1 MPNIVGRSTIALEL
15 DDSAMQADFL
25 AAEAI
30 WTDFIRRMQAASGI
44 APTIDE
50 DTFKNRVINFEVD
63 PRTTKAGLAV
73 INGIISEF
81 KADMRREAHF
91 TVGVNVTPV
100 QTAMHRLN
108 AFIRRSGQSMAD
120 GIYFWLS
127 RGLLKGARDLAAL
140 PIEIMKESFGKFQTA
155 EEATTKLAKALAS
168 TGESSGKSKQE
179 LMDYAK
185 QLEKTTLVA
194 NEVTIGLQ
202 GILLASKGLTG
213 DNFDRATRGA
223 LDLAAALGG
232 EASTHAARLG
242 KSLQDPVRG
251 MEQLRDAGISFTQE
265 QQDTIK
271 FLVETNN
278 LVDAQGILLDELES
292 RYGGAANTTGE
303 LNDKIREQALN
314 YENLQEKIG
323 EVVAEQADSFI
334 PAMAAGIES
343 FEIMAPAVL
352 GTATVL
358 AELGIELAKTMFG
371 IDGVTDSTED
381 LIQKTDEWIA
391 SIKAGAAYLDESF
404 DVDPIMDE
412 LDKLMIYLGVSGTPK
427 DHEFYGMDMNE
438 RYAKRYNDEI
448 AARKK
453 ARKDRKDQAE
463 LDAKQ
468 AKEDWKKE
476 QEARGLGQGKLSKAA
491 QDAVQQAKDAKDAIQ
506 RNKDEQAQKRRE
518 EADYARQ
525 DAEEARDH
533 AKKLRDAKKAEA
545 DAAAAAKRAEREA
558 ARALAKEESEEKK
571 LLIEEDKKLA
581 KEKADYEKSMGRDG
595 LVAMHDRIQD
605 ARFLR
610 REEEK
615 DKRSVEE
622 RARDNVAKRRK
633 DKEESALTSKK
644 DEKGRGRGLEMNPR
658 NSLGIDTDK
667 DKVTQKMLAD
677 AQEAMFAT
685 QRGVKPGAFR
695 PSDEY
700 YEAQEKRDELR
711 KKFKKQNPGLG
722 DNSIKS
728 INDAATQAAK
738 KADEE
743 RQRQEDLA
751 KMYMPGMGSRNS
763 LGRLSPREAEDK
775 RRNAELEKMYGPTR
789 GSKLEVKQ
797 DEVVK
802 AIRDQ
807 TTAVVTAV
815 GQPGVLGK

>member
-15 DDSAMQADFL
+15 DDSAMQADFP

-30 WTDFIRRMQAASGI
+30 WNDFIRRMRDAAEI
-44 APTIDE
+44 VPTVDINE
-50 DTFKNRVINFEVD
+50 FGKRVINFEVD
-63 PRTTKAGLAV
+63 PRTTQAGLAV
-73 INGIISEF
+73 INGIVSEF
-81 KADMRREAHF
+81 KAEMSREAHF
-91 TVGVNVTPV
+91 TVGVNINPV
-100 QTAMHRLN
+100 QTAMTRLN

-127 RGLLKGARDLAAL
+127 RGLLKAARDLAAL

-194 NEVTIGLQ
+194 NEITIGIQ

-292 RYGGAANTTGE
+292 RFGGAATSTGT
-303 LNDKIREQALN
+303 LSDKIKEQALS

-323 EVVAEQADSFI
+323 EVVAEQVDSFI

-352 GTATVL
+352 GVVTVL
-358 AELGIELAKTMFG
+358 SELGIELAKTAFG
-371 IDGVTDSTED
+371 IDGISSSTDD
-381 LIQKTDEWIA
+381 LTQKTDEWVA
-391 SIKAGAAYLDESF
+391 ALKAG
-404 DVDPIMDE
+404 M
-412 LDKLMIYLGVSGTPK
+412 K
-427 DHEFYGMDMNE
+427 MNE
-438 RYAKRYNDEI
+438 EIFTGEAATRAIRNIGLAAGTATPDPSDPFDGMSTTERMEKRVEDEI
-448 AARKK
+448 NKRVAARK
-453 ARKDRKDQAE
+453 ARKDQAE

-468 AKEDWKKE
+468 RKEDWDKD
-476 QEARGLGQGKLSKAA
+476 QEARGLGEGKLSKAA
-491 QDAVQQAKDAKDAIQ
+491 QDAVQQSKDAKDAIQ

-533 AKKLRDAKKAEA
+533 AKKLRDAKKAAA
-545 DAAAAAKRAEREA
+545 DAAAAAKKAEREA
-558 ARALAKEESEEKK
+558 AKALAKEESEEKK
-571 LLIEEDKKLA
+571 RLTEEDKKLA

-622 RARDNVAKRRK
+622 RAKANVAERRK
-633 DKEESALTSKK
+633 AKEETALTSKK
-644 DEKGRGRGLEMNPR
+644 DEKDTGHGLGMNPE
-658 NSLGIDTDK
+658 SAI
-667 DKVTQKMLAD
+667 
-677 AQEAMFAT
+677 
-685 QRGVKPGAFR
+685 GAGAVR
-695 PSDEY
+695 RS
-700 YEAQEKRDELR
+700 
-711 KKFKKQNPGLG
+711 
-722 DNSIKS
+722 
-728 INDAATQAAK
+728 K
-738 KADEE
+738 KAAEE
-743 RQRQEDLA
+743 KQRQEALNNT
-751 KMYMPGMGSRNS
+751 YMPNSMESRSS
-763 LGRLSPREAEDK
+763 LGRLSSKEAEAK
-775 RRNAELEKMYGPTR
+775 RTSAALAEMFGPVN
-789 GSKLEVKQ
+789 GGKLEVKQ

-802 AIRDQ
+802 AIKDQ
-807 TTAVVTAV
+807 TTAVVNAV